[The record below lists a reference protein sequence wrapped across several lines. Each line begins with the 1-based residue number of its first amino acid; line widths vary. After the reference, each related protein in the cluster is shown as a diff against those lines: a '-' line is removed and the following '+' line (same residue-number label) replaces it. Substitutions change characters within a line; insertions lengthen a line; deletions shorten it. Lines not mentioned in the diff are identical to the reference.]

1 MELSRPGALSELL
14 GRKVVDQ
21 SGRRLGRV
29 YEAKGHWERD
39 GTVVIDELIL
49 GRGGARSCSPTTTC
63 GSSPGGRSSS
73 YPTKPWWC
81 GGSASRRVRV
91 GRI

>member
-1 MELSRPGALSELL
+1 VELTRPLALSELL

-39 GTVVIDELIL
+39 GTVVIEELIL
-49 GRGGARSCSPTTTC
+49 DRGGVRRRLR
-63 GSSPGGRSSS
+63 GPGGPEEQAISWEQVVEL
-73 YPTKPWWC
+73 PEETVVV
-81 GGSASRRVRV
+81 RR
-91 GRI
+91 

>member
-1 MELSRPGALSELL
+1 VELSRPGALSELL

-39 GTVVIDELIL
+39 GTVMIDELVL
-49 GRGGARSCSPTTTC
+49 SRGGLRRRLR
-63 GSSPGGRSSS
+63 GPGGPEEQTISWEQVVEL
-73 YPTKPWWC
+73 PDETVVV
-81 GGSASRRVRV
+81 RR
-91 GRI
+91 

>member
-1 MELSRPGALSELL
+1 MELSRPLALSELL
-14 GRKVVDQ
+14 GRKVIDQ

-49 GRGGARSCSPTTTC
+49 DRGGLRRRLR
-63 GSSPGGRSSS
+63 GPGG
-73 YPTKPWWC
+73 PEEQTIPWE
-81 GGSASRRVRV
+81 AVVELPDETVIVRQ
-91 GRI
+91 

>member
-1 MELSRPGALSELL
+1 VELSGRAALSELL

-49 GRGGARSCSPTTTC
+49 GQGGLRRRLRG
-63 GSSPGGRSSS
+63 PGG
-73 YPTKPWWC
+73 PEKQTVPWEQVTDLDDERLVV
-81 GGSASRRVRV
+81 RR
-91 GRI
+91 

>member
-1 MELSRPGALSELL
+1 VELRDPGALSELL

-39 GTVVIDELIL
+39 GAVVIDELIL
-49 GRGGARSCSPTTTC
+49 SRSGLRRRLRG
-63 GSSPGGRSSS
+63 PGGPERDSV
-73 YPTKPWWC
+73 PWE
-81 GGSASRRVRV
+81 SVVDLRDEHVVVRR
-91 GRI
+91 

>member
-1 MELSRPGALSELL
+1 VELKGPREPGALSELL

-29 YEAKGHWERD
+29 YEAKAHWERD

-49 GRGGARSCSPTTTC
+49 SRNGLRRRLRG
-63 GSSPGGRSSS
+63 PGGGETNSV
-73 YPTKPWWC
+73 PWESVVELPDEC
-81 GGSASRRVRV
+81 VVVRR
-91 GRI
+91 

>member
-1 MELSRPGALSELL
+1 VELKSLSELL
-14 GRKVVDQ
+14 GRKVLDQ

-49 GRGGARSCSPTTTC
+49 DRGGLRRRLR
-63 GSSPGGRSSS
+63 GPGGPEEQS
-73 YPTKPWWC
+73 YPWEAVVELT
-81 GGSASRRVRV
+81 GEAIVVRR
-91 GRI
+91 

>member
-1 MELSRPGALSELL
+1 MELKSLSELL
-14 GRKVVDQ
+14 GRKVLDQ

-49 GRGGARSCSPTTTC
+49 DRGGLRRRLR
-63 GSSPGGRSSS
+63 GPGGPEEQS
-73 YPTKPWWC
+73 YPWEAVVELT
-81 GGSASRRVRV
+81 GEAIVVRR
-91 GRI
+91 